1 MPCFN
6 LATSKCEHGHHWSH
20 KRQQRKWTTFQPLKY
35 MMVFTRW
42 YVISRALSACLTTY
56 CMSSLFPGK
65 HECDSETG
73 FCPDKCPYNNGSYPY
88 WRIRNAVDVP
98 FLWVISGIKFYDTA
112 TSTKQLNSDPKR
124 GYASSYFG
132 PGKCDRLHHPWE
144 NFAQRWNSSQWIHRS
159 NLIMNRVSE
168 FII

>member
-1 MPCFN
+1 
-6 LATSKCEHGHHWSH
+6 
-20 KRQQRKWTTFQPLKY
+20 

-132 PGKCDRLHHPWE
+132 PGKCDRLHHP
-144 NFAQRWNSSQWIHRS
+144 
-159 NLIMNRVSE
+159 
-168 FII
+168 